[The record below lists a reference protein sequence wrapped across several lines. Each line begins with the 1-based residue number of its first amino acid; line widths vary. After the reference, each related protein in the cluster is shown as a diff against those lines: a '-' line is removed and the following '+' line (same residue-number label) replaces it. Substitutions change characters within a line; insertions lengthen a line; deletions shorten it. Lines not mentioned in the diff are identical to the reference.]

1 MTMTS
6 GPAEPVAPPR
16 PVDPPI
22 HLLAL
27 GGLAAATGAALLTR
41 PGLGA
46 AVLGYLLASVVTIA
60 LVGGFRRTD
69 LRRRQHPHYRPR
81 PVLTRVAAVIVV
93 VGVLVAAAHTWT
105 IATELAR

>member
-1 MTMTS
+1 MAT
-6 GPAEPVAPPR
+6 GPAAPPTRDEPR

-27 GGLAAATGAALLTR
+27 GALAAVAGVALLSR
-41 PGLGA
+41 SGLVA
-46 AVLGYLLASVVTIA
+46 AIVGYVLASLVTIV
-60 LVGGFRRTD
+60 LVGSFRRTD

-81 PVLTRVAAVIVV
+81 PALNRVAAVVAI
-93 VGVLVAAAHTWT
+93 VGVLAAAAHTWT